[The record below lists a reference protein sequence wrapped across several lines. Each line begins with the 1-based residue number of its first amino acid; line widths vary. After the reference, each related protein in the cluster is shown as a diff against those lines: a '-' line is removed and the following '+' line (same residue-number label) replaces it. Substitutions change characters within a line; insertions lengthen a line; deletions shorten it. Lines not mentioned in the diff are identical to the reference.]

1 MKNKS
6 KFKQITIAIILII
19 TLAMPMFLAFN
30 QTKTN
35 DKTYAQ
41 TINANQDETLLAEA
55 SNIVSLCNITQQ
67 GLVLNKN
74 NFTQQVV
81 PFTITNEGGTIT
93 STEEKL
99 VNVLYV
105 VGSINITPI
114 IEENGEP
121 KKITVKKTIYD
132 LNNFTPSTDFDQQ
145 QQNQEVIFG
154 ETGNIVQIGATI
166 DRDVFTKITII
177 KPAEQPTNP
186 NEQPTTLQTYDFY
199 IFQAKNINYDNYGLN
214 WYQFM
219 SSATAGT
226 DVDVST
232 LIIKPGENQT
242 YTDYLQ
248 LKIDTMLFDI
258 NKDINKLYIDFWH
271 NGKAYSLS
279 IIKTENGDLK
289 FYNNYIDKLDKNFL
303 PSGQNENGEIV
314 NVFTPVENV
323 ITLNFSESGE
333 YKVRIY
339 DNTYVDTKPTAYND
353 DCYNSTYPLA
363 NMQEYN
369 FNVANL
375 TKNNGFYCTATTI
388 TPKTDENGTI
398 IDNKFNKTYIVAD
411 VDYTST
417 RPEISKQRV
426 NGNVTVSFYNLSNVQ
441 KITNESYHV
450 ETGGNVIPQ
459 ETIYNSST
467 STNQDKLT
475 FVLEDEASYNIRI
488 TFKNG
493 SVKLFMFQILKG
505 VHAIYDFEGT
515 NYPLASDNIQ
525 YNIVTTYNLSQ
536 EYKTNEDYNCI
547 VFEGMGIAG
556 YVANNFKLNIAK
568 SAPTITGISN
578 NARSTSAVALTL
590 TGVATQEVGMRVKVI
605 KDGSVILNT
614 TVYNADESKA
624 LTYAL
629 NYSNVGN
636 YTIQLTD
643 AMNNTTQ
650 LKFSITTQQN
660 AAGIILIII
669 GCALGALA
677 IIFIIRVRSKVS
689 VR

>member
-289 FYNNYIDKLDKNFL
+289 FYNNYIDKLNKNFL

-398 IDNKFNKTYIVAD
+398 MDNKFNKTYIVAD

-417 RPEISKQRV
+417 RPEISRQRV

-441 KITNESYHV
+441 EITNESYHV

>member
-289 FYNNYIDKLDKNFL
+289 FYNNYIDKLNKNFL

-417 RPEISKQRV
+417 RPEISRQRV

-441 KITNESYHV
+441 EITNESYHV

-505 VHAIYDFEGT
+505 VHAVYDFEGT

>member
-114 IEENGEP
+114 IEGNGEP

-289 FYNNYIDKLDKNFL
+289 FYNNYIDKLNKNFL

-417 RPEISKQRV
+417 RPEISRQRV

-441 KITNESYHV
+441 EITNESYHV